1 MTDPILRIP
10 DPATFEEAIAITQTI
25 LDHMERRE
33 LPDAEIERAV
43 AALITTESGG
53 RGFFL
58 TYLTDKRSLANQPS
72 AAVINALHSSPDIVA
87 KLLVKNLA
95 MSTAMAMT
103 HRRNQNEAMAE
114 GSDRVRSR
122 AMHLIELIQLPR
134 VAQEAQLLH
143 ESATTGIGEY
153 QKFLE
158 RWGYDAEQR
167 QVIQQVLEE
176 AIALH
181 MQS

>member
-1 MTDPILRIP
+1 MTNPILSVP
-10 DPATFEEAIAITQTI
+10 DPVTFEEAIALTQTL
-25 LDHMERRE
+25 LDHMERQE
-33 LPDAEIERAV
+33 LPDAEIERVV
-43 AALITTESGG
+43 AALITTEGGG

-58 TYLTDKRSLANQPS
+58 TYLTDERSLANQPS
-72 AAVINALHSSPDIVA
+72 SAVTNALQSSPDIVS

-95 MSTAMAMT
+95 MSAAMAIT
-103 HRRNQNEAMAE
+103 HRRNQNEEMAE

-122 AMHLIELIQLPR
+122 AMHLIELVQLPG
-134 VAQEAQLLH
+134 VVQEAQLLH
-143 ESATTGIGEY
+143 ESAATGIGEY

-167 QVIQQVLEE
+167 QAIQQVLEE

-181 MQS
+181 IQS